1 MVERPIRTFA
11 RIVSFRLIALA
22 ITAFFVGWS
31 VAVTLQLILLCVHYS
46 MERLWLKTT
55 WGLQTTP

>member
-1 MVERPIRTFA
+1 MVELPIRTFS

-31 VAVTLQLILLCVHYS
+31 IAITLQLILLLVHYT

-55 WGLQTTP
+55 WGLKNP